1 MRLLTG
7 NERTVLGVAVGALVA
22 NAVLTFGN
30 LYGLV
35 AVQRDVTRSYQVLAE
50 LNRLELTV
58 SGAETSQRTF
68 LLTEGR
74 SSLAAL
80 EAAKTVLGIRLDRL
94 RELVHD
100 EEGQTARL
108 SRLAIVG
115 RRHLAALAARAGLP
129 AAAGSAGTGPGPAA
143 LEEPPGERAVRSAL
157 DAIEDAERATLASRE
172 ARAFRRRLTA
182 VLSGIASTVLGLCLV
197 LVALLLLKREL
208 ASNAEAAAAL
218 GEANASL
225 RDADRKKDEFLASL
239 AHELR
244 NPLAAMRS
252 ALDLLGATEEASD
265 EKAGARRALSRAIL
279 GRQLAHLSRL
289 VDDLL
294 DLSRVASSRLVLR
307 KEAVSLP
314 EVIEAAL
321 ESIRPALDSRRHALS
336 VDLPAERVL
345 VEGDP
350 VRLSQVLSNLLSNAA
365 KYSPPDGRIELS
377 VAADG
382 QEAVVRVRDDGIGLA
397 REDLERVFGLFERGT
412 FRPDGEEGLGVGL
425 ALSRRL
431 AQLHGGSLT
440 ASSPGPGMGSTFT
453 LRLPRATAP
462 ERPPAPPEEARA
474 AVAPRRVLL
483 VDDNVDG
490 ARSLAEVLSL
500 EGHDVHVAADGP
512 SGLEAAL
519 RLLPDAVVLDLGL
532 PGFDGYELARRLRA
546 DASLAGTLLVALSGW
561 AGREERARSAE
572 AGIDHHLVK
581 PAPARRI
588 SELLGAART
597 RPRT

>member
-7 NERTVLGVAVGALVA
+7 NERTVLSVAVGALVA
-22 NAVLTFGN
+22 NAALTFGN

-58 SGAETSQRTF
+58 SGAETSQRTY

-80 EAAKTVLGIRLDRL
+80 EAAKTVFGIRLDRL
-94 RELVHD
+94 RELVRD
-100 EEGQTARL
+100 EEGQAARL
-108 SRLAIVG
+108 SRLAFVG
-115 RRHLAALAARAGLP
+115 GRHLAALADRTRLPEAGR
-129 AAAGSAGTGPGPAA
+129 GVGTGPADPGG
-143 LEEPPGERAVRSAL
+143 PPGERDVRRAL
-157 DAIEDAERATLASRE
+157 DAVEDAERATLDVRE
-172 ARAFRRRLTA
+172 AQASRRRLTA
-182 VLSGIASTVLGLCLV
+182 VLSGVASTGLGLGLV
-197 LVALLLLKREL
+197 VVAFLLLEREL
-208 ASNAEAAAAL
+208 ASNAEAAEAL
-218 GEANASL
+218 GDANASL

-252 ALDLLGATEEASD
+252 AVDLLGASEEASD
-265 EKAGARRALSRAIL
+265 GKTGPRRALSRAIL
-279 GRQLAHLSRL
+279 GRQLSHLARL

-294 DLSRVASSRLVLR
+294 DLSRVASSRLVLH

-321 ESIRPALDSRRHALS
+321 ESTRPALDGRGHTLS
-336 VDLPAERVL
+336 VELPAERVL

-365 KYSPPDGRIELS
+365 KYSPPGGRIELS
-377 VAADG
+377 VAADA
-382 QEAVVRVRDDGIGLA
+382 QEAVVKVGDDGIGLA
-397 REDLERVFGLFERGT
+397 REDLDRVFGLFERGA
-412 FRPDGEEGLGVGL
+412 PVSDGDEGLGVGL

-440 ASSPGPGMGSTFT
+440 ASSPGPGRGSTFT

-462 ERPPAPPEEARA
+462 EREPSPPDAAPA

-490 ARSLAEVLSL
+490 VRSLAEVLSL
-500 EGHDVHVAADGP
+500 EGHDVHVASDGP

-532 PGFDGYELARRLRA
+532 PGFDGWELARRLRA
-546 DASLAGTLLVALSGW
+546 AASLEGTLLVALSGW
-561 AGREERARSAE
+561 AGPQERARSAA

-588 SELLGAART
+588 SELLAGARS